1 MKSLYLSFYADLW
14 AVDVNPFISLQS
26 YPLNKYKFN
35 LVKNTDL
42 EVQPEF
48 ISYCLDELDEGYSYN
63 ITVELIYGNNGTADT
78 CIMLRNIVLNYMS
91 YDSLVEFFEFIN
103 DQASIRFTCVPF
115 SEDIINNSEDIAYIE
130 LDFIS
135 SGGNDFPKNYVLVEN
150 FDGLIIG

>member
-1 MKSLYLSFYADLW
+1 
-14 AVDVNPFISLQS
+14 
-26 YPLNKYKFN
+26 
-35 LVKNTDL
+35 
-42 EVQPEF
+42 
-48 ISYCLDELDEGYSYN
+48 
-63 ITVELIYGNNGTADT
+63 
-78 CIMLRNIVLNYMS
+78 MS